1 MVGSPS
7 SSASSGPA
15 AGPIGHLVGIGA
27 SAGGLGALQELVG
40 QLGGGAG
47 VAYVVAQHL
56 SPDHRSQLVELL
68 ARSTSLRVVTAKD
81 GEELQPGVIAVA
93 PPNHDI
99 AVDGQRL
106 RVMEP
111 VPRFGPSPGIDLLF
125 DSIAEHWQH
134 RGVAVVLSG
143 TGSDGARGLRVVRAA
158 GGLTIAQTPES
169 ARFDAMPRAAITL
182 GGADLVLN
190 PVAIGER
197 LRSLSSS
204 GEDWISSTV
213 PDSEPALL
221 SSVTTQLRHST
232 GIDFSQYKESTV
244 RRQVQRRMAIR
255 QVSNFEDYLPLLAA
269 DKGEAQALLQN
280 LLVTVTSFFRD
291 PRAFAALGECI
302 TNYLEHQPEGQ
313 SLRFWVP
320 GCATGEEAYS
330 LAMLVSSLLG
340 YPADISSRLKI
351 FGTDLDEQSLA
362 CAREGVYPVSAAK
375 AIPEELRRH
384 FLPPDA
390 RELVIPDN
398 LRNCVLF
405 ARHNVVEDPP
415 FPRLDLISCRNTL
428 IYFNPP
434 LQERVL
440 SLFHFGLTPGGLLFL
455 GESEALGNR
464 APGFSLLDGEHRIYR
479 RTSNDRPRLLPSMA
493 LSLARNVPLPQPPS
507 RGGGA
512 RESVP
517 EQHVAL
523 LAAVLRSLCRP
534 SLVLDESHDLIEVIG
549 DVTSYCRLPE
559 GRITAAAG
567 AFLRPE
573 LQPEARA
580 LFLLVRPD
588 GAPVLSQ
595 TLTLEG
601 VATPF
606 RLEVRPLQVNQRLF
620 CLLSF
625 VPEVEPDAPS
635 DEVIR
640 MPPRDPAFD
649 REIER
654 LERELITSQNSL
666 RSSLAELEQ
675 ANEELEASSE
685 ELQASSEELQSSNE
699 ELEASNE
706 ELQATNEEL
715 GTLNQQLRSR
725 SEELLLLNNDLE
737 NIQASL
743 SQGMVIVDRDLKV
756 TRFTP
761 LAVRVFALVEA
772 DIGQSLLSVPTT
784 VPLPGLR
791 EALLAVLSGEPRRI
805 LEASSEDIAY
815 LTQVL
820 PYQIRD
826 GERIGAIVTLT
837 DVSEL
842 VALRRAAEA
851 SLNEFTRLTD
861 SLEQA
866 VWKWDG
872 SMARLLYV
880 SRRVHSL
887 TGWTPAELLARPTLL
902 EEAIDP
908 LDREAVAMARNQSV
922 GRWSVR
928 YRFTTHDGRRIWLH
942 ETACRTECREEGEES
957 FVVGTFADAT
967 AQHELEEHA
976 KDLSAIFE
984 SVFHT
989 ELVAVVVLDDQF
1001 RVVMAN
1007 QRFSR
1012 LVGYETL
1019 TIPGM
1024 PFEMFLPPEQEQRLK
1039 QVALQLRD
1047 QPAQPTPCPLTLN
1060 GRDGSSSA
1068 VQAEIAA
1075 LPRRFGKAVLRL
1087 ILTPRLP

>member
-1 MVGSPS
+1 MVESPS
-7 SSASSGPA
+7 PNVSSQPA
-15 AGPIGHLVGIGA
+15 PRPIDHLVGIGA

-40 QLGGGAG
+40 QLGGAAG
-47 VAYVVAQHL
+47 VSYVVAQHL
-56 SPDHRSQLVELL
+56 SPDHRSQIVELL
-68 ARSTSLRVVTAKD
+68 ARATSLPVVPAVD
-81 GEELQPGVIAVA
+81 GELLQPGVIAVA

-106 RVMEP
+106 RLMEP

-125 DSIAEHWQH
+125 DSIADHWQQ

-143 TGSDGARGLRVVRAA
+143 TGSDGARGMRAVRAA
-158 GGLTIAQTPES
+158 GGLTIAQSPEN

-182 GGADLVLN
+182 GGADLVLDA
-190 PVAIGER
+190 PAIGER
-197 LRSLSSS
+197 LRCLSST
-204 GEDWISSTV
+204 GQDWINSTV

-221 SSVTTQLRHST
+221 SSVTTQLRQST
-232 GIDFSQYKESTV
+232 GLDFSQYKETTV

-269 DKGEAQALLQN
+269 DQGEAQALLQN

-291 PRAFAALGECI
+291 PSAFAALGEWI
-302 TNYLEHQPEGQ
+302 RSDLEQRPEEQP
-313 SLRFWVP
+313 LRIWVP
-320 GCATGEEAYS
+320 GCATGEEAYT

-340 YPADISSRLKI
+340 YPADISARLKI

-362 CAREGVYPVSAAK
+362 HAREAVYPASAAK

-384 FLPPDA
+384 FLPPDST
-390 RELVIPDN
+390 ELVIPDN
-398 LRNCVLF
+398 LRSCVLF
-405 ARHNVVEDPP
+405 ARHNMLEDPP

-434 LQERVL
+434 LQERVM
-440 SLFHFGLTPGGLLFL
+440 SLFHFGLAPGGLLFL
-455 GESEALGNR
+455 GESESLGNR
-464 APGFSLLDGEHRIYR
+464 APGFTLLDAEHRIYR
-479 RTSNDRPRLLPSMA
+479 RTSNERPRFLPSMA
-493 LSLARNVPLPQPPS
+493 LSLARNPPLPQPPS

-534 SLVLDESHDLIEVIG
+534 SLVLDEHHDLVEVIG
-549 DVTSYCRLPE
+549 DVTAYCRLPE

-580 LFLLVRPD
+580 LFLMVRPD

-595 TLTLEG
+595 TLSLEG

-606 RLEVRPLQVNQRLF
+606 RLEVRPLPLNQRLF
-620 CLLSF
+620 TLLSF
-625 VPEVEPDAPS
+625 VPAVEPDAPS

-699 ELEASNE
+699 EL
-706 ELQATNEEL
+706 
-715 GTLNQQLRSR
+715 GTLNQQLRAR

-743 SQGMVIVDRDLKV
+743 SQGMVIVDRDLRV

-791 EALLAVLSGEPRRI
+791 QALLAVLSGEPRRT

-820 PYQIRD
+820 PYQMRD
-826 GERIGAIVTLT
+826 GQRIGAIVTLT

-851 SLNEFTRLTD
+851 SLTDFTRLTD

-872 SMARLLYV
+872 AMGRLLYV

-887 TGWTPAELLARPTLL
+887 TGWTPAELVARPGLL

-908 LDREAVAMARNQSV
+908 LDRDGVARARSESV
-922 GRWSVR
+922 GGWSVR
-928 YRFTTHDGRRIWLH
+928 YRFTTRDRRRIWLQ

-989 ELVAVVVLDDQF
+989 DLVAVVVLDDGF

-1007 QRFSR
+1007 QRFAE
-1012 LVGYETL
+1012 LVGYESRM
-1019 TIPGM
+1019 IPGM

-1039 QVALQLRD
+1039 QVALHLGD
-1047 QPAQPTPCPLTLN
+1047 QPAQPTPCPLTLQ
-1060 GRDGSSSA
+1060 GRDSSSSA

-1075 LPRRFGKAVLRL
+1075 LPRRFGTAVLRL